1 MRSLSS
7 FSVEIVESNLLL
19 DIVRAKRCACM
30 CGGELGLIQG
40 EKLYRLS
47 NIIEQD
53 CCYKMGRGMK

>member
-30 CGGELGLIQG
+30 CEGELGLIQG

-53 CCYKMGRGMK
+53 C